1 LTDRPGYLALR
12 VTGRDAERAFQ
23 HESGGHRWQRI
34 PPNEKRGRVHTSTV
48 TVAVLAEPRDAEV
61 HLDPRDLDIK
71 TTKSGG
77 PGGQHANKTNSAVVV
92 THKPTGITVRMETKS
107 QHRNKELALGVLRAR
122 LYEREHSRV
131 QGDRNAKRRG
141 QIGGGA
147 RGDKRRTIAVQRGQ
161 VHDHVTGKRTTAKA
175 YLRGAVDDLW
185 P

>member
-1 LTDRPGYLALR
+1 
-12 VTGRDAERAFQ
+12 
-23 HESGGHRWQRI
+23 
-34 PPNEKRGRVHTSTV
+34 
-48 TVAVLAEPRDAEV
+48 
-61 HLDPRDLDIK
+61 
-71 TTKSGG
+71 
-77 PGGQHANKTNSAVVV
+77 VVV

>member
-1 LTDRPGYLALR
+1 M
-12 VTGRDAERAFQ
+12 
-23 HESGGHRWQRI
+23 
-34 PPNEKRGRVHTSTV
+34 
-48 TVAVLAEPRDAEV
+48 AVLNEPRDADV
-61 HLDPRDLDIK
+61 RLNPRDLDIR

-122 LYEREHSRV
+122 LYDREHSRV
-131 QGDRNAKRRG
+131 HGDRNNRRRS

-147 RGDKRRTIAVQRGQ
+147 RGYKRRTVAVQRGQ
-161 VHDHVTGKRTTAKA
+161 VTDHVTGKRTTTKS
-175 YLRGAVDDLW
+175 YLRGGVDDLW